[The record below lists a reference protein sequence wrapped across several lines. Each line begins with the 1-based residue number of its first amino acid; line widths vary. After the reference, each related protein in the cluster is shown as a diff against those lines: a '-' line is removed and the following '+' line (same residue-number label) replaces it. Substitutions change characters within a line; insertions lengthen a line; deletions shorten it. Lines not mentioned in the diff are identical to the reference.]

1 MSHPQHRNLTLSR
14 KPLIS
19 PSINLKALIPDHVP
33 FLQKKQGV
41 IQWDPFFLGI
51 KRYTCQTIHMLFC
64 DFQGFPRKKSALF
77 GLVKGSLAQKLPIYE
92 RHLSKVKSSRVES
105 SRVES
110 SRVESSRVESSRVES
125 SRIVSSRVE
134 SSRVGQVE

>member
-1 MSHPQHRNLTLSR
+1 MCFPKFLVENF
-14 KPLIS
+14 K
-19 PSINLKALIPDHVP
+19 LKW
-33 FLQKKQGV
+33 KKFV
-41 IQWDPFFLGI
+41 I
-51 KRYTCQTIHMLFC
+51 YTCIYTC
-64 DFQGFPRKKSALF
+64 DIYIII
-77 GLVKGSLAQKLPIYE
+77 KGSLAQKLPIYE

>member
-1 MSHPQHRNLTLSR
+1 M
-14 KPLIS
+14 
-19 PSINLKALIPDHVP
+19 
-33 FLQKKQGV
+33 
-41 IQWDPFFLGI
+41 PFFWSYL
-51 KRYTCQTIHMLFC
+51 KFSSATCKYVKLI
-64 DFQGFPRKKSALF
+64 
-77 GLVKGSLAQKLPIYE
+77 KGSLAQKLPIYE

>member
-1 MSHPQHRNLTLSR
+1 MSLLGLL
-14 KPLIS
+14 LIC
-19 PSINLKALIPDHVP
+19 K
-33 FLQKKQGV
+33 
-41 IQWDPFFLGI
+41 
-51 KRYTCQTIHMLFC
+51 Y
-64 DFQGFPRKKSALF
+64 FPRLHRRSGISRN
-77 GLVKGSLAQKLPIYE
+77 GLQDFDIYIYIVKGSLAQKLPIYE

-125 SRIVSSRVE
+125 SRVESSRIVSSRVE